1 MEEFRFKSI
10 GIIHSP
16 FKEPKGTPIQSTAA
30 SGIEGT
36 VELYETY
43 AAGLK
48 DLNGFS
54 HLILVYVFHLV
65 RETSLE
71 VIPYMDNEPHGVFAT
86 RAPGRPNAIG
96 LSTVKLI
103 RIQGTV
109 LHVRD
114 LDMVDGTPLLDIKP
128 YVPAFDHRNEIRIGW
143 LQKNISKLQG
153 SEDDGRFIY

>member
-1 MEEFRFKSI
+1 MEEFRFKQI

-16 FKEPKGTPIQSTAA
+16 FKEPKGTPIQSTSAT
-30 SGIEGT
+30 GIEGT
-36 VELYETY
+36 VELYEAFT
-43 AAGLK
+43 AGLK

-71 VIPYMDNEPHGVFAT
+71 VIPYMDNEPHGVFST

-96 LSTVKLI
+96 ISTVRLTSI
-103 RIQGTV
+103 HGSV
-109 LHVRD
+109 LHVR
-114 LDMVDGTPLLDIKP
+114 DMVDGTPLLDIKP
-128 YVPAFDHRNEIRIGW
+128 YVPAFDQRDEIRIGW

-153 SEDDGRFIY
+153 SADDGRFIY

>member
-1 MEEFRFKSI
+1 MEEFKFGQI

-16 FKEPKGTPIQSTAA
+16 FKEPTGTPIQPTAA
-30 SGIEGT
+30 RNTEGT
-36 VELYETY
+36 VELLEPFT
-43 AAGLK
+43 AGLK
-48 DLNGFS
+48 DLQGFS
-54 HLILVYVFHLV
+54 HIILIYVFHLV

-71 VIPYMDNEPHGVFAT
+71 VIPFMDNEPHGIFST

-96 LSTVKLI
+96 ISTVRLI
-103 RIQGTV
+103 RINGPV

-128 YVPAFDHRNEIRIGW
+128 YVPAFDHRDEIRIGW